1 MLAAAIPDA
10 REHARGPGRRPAASE
25 LLPATQLLPIARV
38 EVLLPWKPRP
48 QRPPARSSLERSS
61 HSCPPRLCSSAAI
74 DAIGRC
80 TLTHND
86 ARNPRSRFKFIPAA
100 QFFKNIR
107 GVSESQ
113 SGKQYPGNDFPILFN
128 KPTLACSD
136 LLCLYTGVWK
146 SLNILK

>member
-74 DAIGRC
+74 DAIILAAGRRSYKQDF
-80 TLTHND
+80 LS
-86 ARNPRSRFKFIPAA
+86 RENP
-100 QFFKNIR
+100 
-107 GVSESQ
+107 
-113 SGKQYPGNDFPILFN
+113 PILDPGPRTEKGFR
-128 KPTLACSD
+128 
-136 LLCLYTGVWK
+136 
-146 SLNILK
+146 